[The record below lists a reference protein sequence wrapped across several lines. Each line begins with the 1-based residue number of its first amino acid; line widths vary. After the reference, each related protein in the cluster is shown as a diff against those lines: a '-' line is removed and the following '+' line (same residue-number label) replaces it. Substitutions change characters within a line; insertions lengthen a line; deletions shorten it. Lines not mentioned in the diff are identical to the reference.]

1 MVKAKGLGRGLD
13 ALLLSGEEDVQK
25 NEGSLQTLLISE
37 LQPGK
42 YQPRSIMQEEALHA
56 LSQSIL
62 KQGVMQPIIVRP
74 VGNNQ
79 YEIIAGERRWR
90 AAKLANLN
98 EVPVIIK
105 NIPDESAL
113 AMALIENIQR
123 EDLNPLEEAIGIKR
137 LIDEFDMTHEEAAD
151 AVGKS
156 RVTVSNLL
164 RLLTLTKPVQ
174 DRLLSGKIDMGHA
187 RALIGLEG
195 SQQIMLCEEAIGIKR
210 LIDEFNMTHEEAA
223 DAVGKS
229 RVTVSNL
236 LRLLTLTKPVQDRLL
251 SGKIDMGHARA
262 LIGLEGSQQIMLC
275 EEVIQKNLS
284 VREVEALVKNLQ
296 NSYKIDSQ
304 KPSPKKINADVRQLE
319 ESLAETLGASVTI
332 DAKKNGSGILKV
344 HYRNLEQLDEILKK
358 IKG

>member
-90 AAKLANLN
+90 AAKLANLS

-195 SQQIMLCEEAIGIKR
+195 SLQIMLCEEA
-210 LIDEFNMTHEEAA
+210 
-223 DAVGKS
+223 
-229 RVTVSNL
+229 
-236 LRLLTLTKPVQDRLL
+236 
-251 SGKIDMGHARA
+251 
-262 LIGLEGSQQIMLC
+262 
-275 EEVIQKNLS
+275 IQKNLS

-296 NSYKIDSQ
+296 NSYKTDTQ
-304 KPSPKKINADVRQLE
+304 KAPPKKTNADVRQLE
-319 ESLAETLGASVTI
+319 DSLAETLGASVTI
-332 DAKKNGSGILKV
+332 DAKKNGSGTLKV

>member
-1 MVKAKGLGRGLD
+1 MAKPKGLGRGLD
-13 ALLLSGEEDVQK
+13 ALLSNTDEDTPK
-25 NEGSLQTLLISE
+25 NEGSLQTLSISD
-37 LQPGK
+37 LKPGK

-74 VGNNQ
+74 IGNNQ

-137 LIDEFDMTHEEAAD
+137 LIDEF
-151 AVGKS
+151 
-156 RVTVSNLL
+156 
-164 RLLTLTKPVQ
+164 
-174 DRLLSGKIDMGHA
+174 
-187 RALIGLEG
+187 
-195 SQQIMLCEEAIGIKR
+195 
-210 LIDEFNMTHEEAA
+210 NMTHEEAA
-223 DAVGKS
+223 DALGKS

-296 NSYKIDSQ
+296 NSYKTD
-304 KPSPKKINADVRQLE
+304 KPTSSPKKTNADVRQLE

-332 DAKKNGSGILKV
+332 DAKKNGSGVLKV

>member
-123 EDLNPLEEAIGIKR
+123 ENLNPLEEAVGIKR
-137 LIDEFDMTHEEAAD
+137 LIDEFSMTHEEAAD

-174 DRLLSGKIDMGHA
+174 DRLLNGKIDMGHA

-195 SQQIMLCEEAIGIKR
+195 SQQIMLCEEI
-210 LIDEFNMTHEEAA
+210 
-223 DAVGKS
+223 
-229 RVTVSNL
+229 
-236 LRLLTLTKPVQDRLL
+236 
-251 SGKIDMGHARA
+251 
-262 LIGLEGSQQIMLC
+262 
-275 EEVIQKNLS
+275 IQKNLS
-284 VREVEALVKNLQ
+284 VREVETLVKNIQ
-296 NSYKIDSQ
+296 NGSKTGVSP
-304 KPSPKKINADVRQLE
+304 PSPKKTNADVRQLE

>member
-1 MVKAKGLGRGLD
+1 MAKPKGLGRGLD
-13 ALLLSGEEDVQK
+13 ALLSNTDEDTPK
-25 NEGSLQTLLISE
+25 NDGSLQTLSISD
-37 LQPGK
+37 LKPGK

-74 VGNNQ
+74 IGNNQ

-123 EDLNPLEEAIGIKR
+123 EDLNPL
-137 LIDEFDMTHEEAAD
+137 
-151 AVGKS
+151 
-156 RVTVSNLL
+156 
-164 RLLTLTKPVQ
+164 
-174 DRLLSGKIDMGHA
+174 
-187 RALIGLEG
+187 
-195 SQQIMLCEEAIGIKR
+195 EEAIGIKR

-296 NSYKIDSQ
+296 NSYKTD
-304 KPSPKKINADVRQLE
+304 KPTSSPKKTNADVRQLE

-332 DAKKNGSGILKV
+332 DAKKNGSGVLKV

-358 IKG
+358 IKR

>member
-1 MVKAKGLGRGLD
+1 MAKPKGLGRGLD
-13 ALLLSGEEDVQK
+13 ALLSNTDEDAPK
-25 NEGSLQTLLISE
+25 NEGSLQTLSISD
-37 LQPGK
+37 LKPGK

-74 VGNNQ
+74 IGNNQ

-123 EDLNPLEEAIGIKR
+123 EDLNPL
-137 LIDEFDMTHEEAAD
+137 
-151 AVGKS
+151 
-156 RVTVSNLL
+156 
-164 RLLTLTKPVQ
+164 
-174 DRLLSGKIDMGHA
+174 
-187 RALIGLEG
+187 
-195 SQQIMLCEEAIGIKR
+195 EEAIGIKR

-296 NSYKIDSQ
+296 NSYKTD
-304 KPSPKKINADVRQLE
+304 KPTSSPKKTNADVRQLE

-332 DAKKNGSGILKV
+332 DAKKNGSGVLKV

>member
-1 MVKAKGLGRGLD
+1 MAKPKGLGRGLD
-13 ALLLSGEEDVQK
+13 ALLSNTDEDTPK
-25 NEGSLQTLLISE
+25 NEGSLQTLSISD
-37 LQPGK
+37 LKPGK

-74 VGNNQ
+74 IGNNQ

-123 EDLNPLEEAIGIKR
+123 EDLNPLEEA
-137 LIDEFDMTHEEAAD
+137 
-151 AVGKS
+151 V
-156 RVTVSNLL
+156 
-164 RLLTLTKPVQ
+164 
-174 DRLLSGKIDMGHA
+174 
-187 RALIGLEG
+187 
-195 SQQIMLCEEAIGIKR
+195 GIKR

-251 SGKIDMGHARA
+251 TGKIDMGHARA

-296 NSYKIDSQ
+296 NGYKKDT
-304 KPSPKKINADVRQLE
+304 PKSSSKKMNADVRQLE

-332 DAKKNGSGILKV
+332 DAKKNGSGTLKV
-344 HYRNLEQLDEILKK
+344 HYRNLEQLDEILHK
-358 IKG
+358 IKR

>member
-105 NIPDESAL
+105 NIPDESSL

-123 EDLNPLEEAIGIKR
+123 ENLNPLEEA
-137 LIDEFDMTHEEAAD
+137 
-151 AVGKS
+151 V
-156 RVTVSNLL
+156 
-164 RLLTLTKPVQ
+164 
-174 DRLLSGKIDMGHA
+174 
-187 RALIGLEG
+187 
-195 SQQIMLCEEAIGIKR
+195 GIKR

-251 SGKIDMGHARA
+251 NGKIDMGHARA

-275 EEVIQKNLS
+275 EEIIQKNLS
-284 VREVEALVKNLQ
+284 VREVETLVKNLQ
-296 NSYKIDSQ
+296 NGYKTGVSP
-304 KPSPKKINADVRQLE
+304 PSPKKTNADVRQLE

>member
-25 NEGSLQTLLISE
+25 NEGTLQTLLVSE

-90 AAKLANLN
+90 AAKLANLS

-123 EDLNPLEEAIGIKR
+123 EDLNPL
-137 LIDEFDMTHEEAAD
+137 
-151 AVGKS
+151 
-156 RVTVSNLL
+156 
-164 RLLTLTKPVQ
+164 
-174 DRLLSGKIDMGHA
+174 
-187 RALIGLEG
+187 
-195 SQQIMLCEEAIGIKR
+195 EEAIGIKR

-304 KPSPKKINADVRQLE
+304 KTSPKKINADVRQLE

-332 DAKKNGSGILKV
+332 DAKRNGSGILKV

>member
-13 ALLLSGEEDVQK
+13 ALLLSGEEDAQK

-123 EDLNPLEEAIGIKR
+123 ENLNPLEEA
-137 LIDEFDMTHEEAAD
+137 
-151 AVGKS
+151 V
-156 RVTVSNLL
+156 
-164 RLLTLTKPVQ
+164 
-174 DRLLSGKIDMGHA
+174 
-187 RALIGLEG
+187 
-195 SQQIMLCEEAIGIKR
+195 GIKR

-251 SGKIDMGHARA
+251 NGKIDMGHARA

-275 EEVIQKNLS
+275 EEIIQKNLS
-284 VREVEALVKNLQ
+284 VREVETLVKNLQ
-296 NSYKIDSQ
+296 NGYKTGSS
-304 KPSPKKINADVRQLE
+304 PSSPKKTNADVRQLE
-319 ESLAETLGASVTI
+319 ESLAEALGASVTI

-358 IKG
+358 IKR

>member
-13 ALLLSGEEDVQK
+13 ALLLSGEEDTQK

-42 YQPRSIMQEEALHA
+42 YQPRSIMQEEALYA

-123 EDLNPLEEAIGIKR
+123 ENLNPLEEA
-137 LIDEFDMTHEEAAD
+137 
-151 AVGKS
+151 V
-156 RVTVSNLL
+156 
-164 RLLTLTKPVQ
+164 
-174 DRLLSGKIDMGHA
+174 
-187 RALIGLEG
+187 
-195 SQQIMLCEEAIGIKR
+195 GIKR

-251 SGKIDMGHARA
+251 NGKIDMGHARA

-275 EEVIQKNLS
+275 EEIIQKNLS

-296 NSYKIDSQ
+296 NGYKTGAS
-304 KPSPKKINADVRQLE
+304 PSSSKKTNADVRQLE
-319 ESLAETLGASVTI
+319 ESLAEALGASVTI

-358 IKG
+358 IKR

>member
-13 ALLLSGEEDVQK
+13 ALLLSGEEEAQT

-123 EDLNPLEEAIGIKR
+123 ENLNPLEEA
-137 LIDEFDMTHEEAAD
+137 
-151 AVGKS
+151 V
-156 RVTVSNLL
+156 
-164 RLLTLTKPVQ
+164 
-174 DRLLSGKIDMGHA
+174 
-187 RALIGLEG
+187 
-195 SQQIMLCEEAIGIKR
+195 GIKR

-251 SGKIDMGHARA
+251 NGKIDMGHARA
-262 LIGLEGSQQIMLC
+262 LIGLEGGQQIMLC
-275 EEVIQKNLS
+275 EEIIQKNLS
-284 VREVEALVKNLQ
+284 VREVETLVKNLQ
-296 NSYKIDSQ
+296 NSYKTGAS
-304 KPSPKKINADVRQLE
+304 PSSPKKTNADVRQLE

-332 DAKKNGSGILKV
+332 DAKKNGSGVLKV

-358 IKG
+358 IKR

>member
-13 ALLLSGEEDVQK
+13 ALLLSDEEDVQK

-195 SQQIMLCEEAIGIKR
+195 SQQIMLCEEAI
-210 LIDEFNMTHEEAA
+210 
-223 DAVGKS
+223 
-229 RVTVSNL
+229 
-236 LRLLTLTKPVQDRLL
+236 
-251 SGKIDMGHARA
+251 
-262 LIGLEGSQQIMLC
+262 
-275 EEVIQKNLS
+275 QKNLS

-296 NSYKIDSQ
+296 NSYKTDTQ
-304 KPSPKKINADVRQLE
+304 KAPPKKTNADVRQLE
-319 ESLAETLGASVTI
+319 DSLAETLGASVTI
-332 DAKKNGSGILKV
+332 DAKKNGSGTLKV

>member
-13 ALLLSGEEDVQK
+13 ALLLSGEEDAQK

-42 YQPRSIMQEEALHA
+42 YQPRSIMQEEALLA

-123 EDLNPLEEAIGIKR
+123 ENLNPLEEA
-137 LIDEFDMTHEEAAD
+137 
-151 AVGKS
+151 V
-156 RVTVSNLL
+156 
-164 RLLTLTKPVQ
+164 
-174 DRLLSGKIDMGHA
+174 
-187 RALIGLEG
+187 
-195 SQQIMLCEEAIGIKR
+195 GIKR

-251 SGKIDMGHARA
+251 NGKIDMGHARA

-275 EEVIQKNLS
+275 EEIIQKNLS
-284 VREVEALVKNLQ
+284 VREVETLVKNLQ
-296 NSYKIDSQ
+296 NGYKTGTS
-304 KPSPKKINADVRQLE
+304 PSSPKKTNADVRQLE
-319 ESLAETLGASVTI
+319 ESLAESLGASVTI

-358 IKG
+358 IKR

>member
-13 ALLLSGEEDVQK
+13 ALLLSGEEDAQK

-42 YQPRSIMQEEALHA
+42 YQPRSIMQEEALLA

-123 EDLNPLEEAIGIKR
+123 ENLNPLEEA
-137 LIDEFDMTHEEAAD
+137 
-151 AVGKS
+151 V
-156 RVTVSNLL
+156 
-164 RLLTLTKPVQ
+164 
-174 DRLLSGKIDMGHA
+174 
-187 RALIGLEG
+187 
-195 SQQIMLCEEAIGIKR
+195 GIKR

-251 SGKIDMGHARA
+251 NGKIDMGHARA

-275 EEVIQKNLS
+275 EEIIQKNLS

-296 NSYKIDSQ
+296 NGYKTGAS
-304 KPSPKKINADVRQLE
+304 PSSPKKTNADVRQLE
-319 ESLAETLGASVTI
+319 ESLAEALGASVTI

-358 IKG
+358 IKR

>member
-1 MVKAKGLGRGLD
+1 MAKPKGLGRGLD
-13 ALLLSGEEDVQK
+13 ALLSNTDEDTPK
-25 NEGSLQTLLISE
+25 NEGSLQTLSITDLK
-37 LQPGK
+37 PGK

-74 VGNNQ
+74 IGNNQ

-123 EDLNPLEEAIGIKR
+123 EDLNPLEEA
-137 LIDEFDMTHEEAAD
+137 
-151 AVGKS
+151 V
-156 RVTVSNLL
+156 
-164 RLLTLTKPVQ
+164 
-174 DRLLSGKIDMGHA
+174 
-187 RALIGLEG
+187 
-195 SQQIMLCEEAIGIKR
+195 GIKR

-251 SGKIDMGHARA
+251 TGKIDMGHARA

-275 EEVIQKNLS
+275 EEAIQKNLS

-296 NSYKIDSQ
+296 NGYKKDTPKSYS
-304 KPSPKKINADVRQLE
+304 KKMNADVRQLE

-332 DAKKNGSGILKV
+332 DAKKNGSGTLKV
-344 HYRNLEQLDEILKK
+344 HYRNLEQLDEILHK
-358 IKG
+358 IKR

>member
-1 MVKAKGLGRGLD
+1 MAKPKGLGRGLD
-13 ALLLSGEEDVQK
+13 ALLSNTDEDTPK
-25 NEGSLQTLLISE
+25 NEGSLQTLSISD
-37 LQPGK
+37 LKPGK

-74 VGNNQ
+74 IGNNQ

-137 LIDEFDMTHEEAAD
+137 LIDEF
-151 AVGKS
+151 
-156 RVTVSNLL
+156 
-164 RLLTLTKPVQ
+164 
-174 DRLLSGKIDMGHA
+174 
-187 RALIGLEG
+187 
-195 SQQIMLCEEAIGIKR
+195 
-210 LIDEFNMTHEEAA
+210 NMTHEEAA

-251 SGKIDMGHARA
+251 TGKIDMGHARA

-275 EEVIQKNLS
+275 EEAIQKNLS

-296 NSYKIDSQ
+296 NGYKKDT
-304 KPSPKKINADVRQLE
+304 PKSSSKMNADVRQLE

-332 DAKKNGSGILKV
+332 DAKKNGSGTLKV
-344 HYRNLEQLDEILKK
+344 HYRNLEQLDEILHK
-358 IKG
+358 IKR